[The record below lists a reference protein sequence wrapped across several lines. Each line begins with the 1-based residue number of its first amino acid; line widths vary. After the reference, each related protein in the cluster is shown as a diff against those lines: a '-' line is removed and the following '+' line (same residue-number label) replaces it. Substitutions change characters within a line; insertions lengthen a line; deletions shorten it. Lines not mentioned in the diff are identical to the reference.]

1 MGHDRTKVRTAD
13 ADVDYIANTL
23 AGVPLPIAAA
33 DTVAEMAHP
42 LEYSVDLRNHV
53 HTINEDGCTPWRAQR
68 HMQYRTLFRGVDLLA
83 AEHGIDPRLQ
93 AGLLCQL
100 NQ

>member
-1 MGHDRTKVRTAD
+1 MPVLITSRAWLRA
-13 ADVDYIANTL
+13 
-23 AGVPLPIAAA
+23 PLIAA
-33 DTVAEMAHP
+33 DTVAENHP
-42 LEYSVDLRNHV
+42 LKYSVDLRNHV

-68 HMQYRTLFRGVDLLA
+68 HMEYRKLFRGVDLLA